1 MDTKEINLSAADTP
15 QKDCKILKC
24 PECYNIPEII
34 ENYEGY
40 YKFKCRNNHS
50 SSIELKELLKK
61 CSTSEIYY
69 KCSYGNETNS
79 QDKYILFNFCF
90 KCKKIVCSKIN
101 CQKAHENECS
111 YVPENFIPCHNL
123 NSLCYDHGQK
133 LFFYCPK
140 CDINVCE
147 KCEGHEEHNIKFM
160 NQMKIDSKEMKL
172 YNYKIEFTKHYL
184 NYIENQINNF
194 KKEWREDF
202 ERNMKYFEETTKY
215 FLDKNKMQVELI
227 ETILNT
233 YKIKGNVCI
242 ENYKNIQT
250 FCKIPELKFNLPSYN
265 VNEKRKYIYDFSY
278 NYLIE
283 ERDYKEEEKKCEK
296 EKWDKEEIK
305 SFRIEKVS
313 KETVSKVLEQLNNL
327 FEINKVE
334 KEEKIIKAIEYVLN
348 DYLSKNSIYSDDIYW
363 YKRILNNIVW
373 EIINYLPNL

>member
-50 SSIELKELLKK
+50 SGIELKELLKK

-147 KCEGHEEHNIKFM
+147 KCEGHEEHNIIFM

-227 ETILNT
+227 QTILNT

-250 FCKIPELKFNLPSYN
+250 FCKIPEFKFNLPSYD
-265 VNEKRKYIYDFSY
+265 VNEKRKYIFDFSY

-283 ERDYKEEEKKCEK
+283 ETHYKNLNKNCRK
-296 EKWDKEEIK
+296 EKWNEKK

-348 DYLSKNSIYSDDIYW
+348 DYLSKNSVYSNDIYW
-363 YKRILNNIVW
+363 YERILNNIVW